1 MRRDKNVPDNGEYRP
16 KRWSRQWKI
25 INLKRSEKKE
35 EREARV
41 KRKSEPYE
49 KIRNGEKQIELRAKM
64 EKNGEKG
71 KRARTWTKK
80 HKARPERQGEEMA
93 GLVHESE

>member
-1 MRRDKNVPDNGEYRP
+1 MEDNKSQA
-16 KRWSRQWKI
+16 KR
-25 INLKRSEKKE
+25 KE
-35 EREARV
+35 GRERERATRI

-49 KIRNGEKQIELRAKM
+49 KITNGEKQIELRAKM

-80 HKARPERQGEEMA
+80 HKARPRDRDWRKKWRG
-93 GLVHESE
+93 